1 MPLCVL
7 TGAGAHHPSTW
18 SHPTGEVSLPPP
30 GVEIV
35 PLVDNAPVLR
45 FGEPVKVCKRCNNY
59 KPFMSHHCST
69 CKRCVRLMDHHCST
83 LGLAWAGGPW
93 GRALGLAKAL
103 GWEGSTGQATALS
116 KKRAPWEWERA
127 LGDVRGRACERA
139 SGANCDHVG

>member
-1 MPLCVL
+1 M
-7 TGAGAHHPSTW
+7 
-18 SHPTGEVSLPPP
+18 
-30 GVEIV
+30 

-83 LGLAWAGGPW
+83 LGLICAGEDRGTAGPW
-93 GRALGLAKAL
+93 GPRTGPGKGVGLGRV
-103 GWEGSTGQATALS
+103 GRPGDGVEQQTCTV
-116 KKRAPWEWERA
+116 
-127 LGDVRGRACERA
+127 GDVRGRACERA